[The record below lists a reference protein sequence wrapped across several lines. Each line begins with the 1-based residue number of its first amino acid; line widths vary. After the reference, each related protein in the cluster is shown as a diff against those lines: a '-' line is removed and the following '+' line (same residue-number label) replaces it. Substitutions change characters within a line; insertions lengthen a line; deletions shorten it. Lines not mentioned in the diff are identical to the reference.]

1 MKIWHMIVSIAA
13 ASRLIAENRTAQRFA
28 SPDLLPNRGGFF
40 VYRRAAIS
48 AIREYRYTVLETF
61 AWASRLI
68 STSTHGLTCQG

>member
-1 MKIWHMIVSIAA
+1 MMM
-13 ASRLIAENRTAQRFA
+13 LGFA
-28 SPDLLPNRGGFF
+28 SIGFTAYRRKQNGTAFRIADLLPNRGGLF

-68 STSTHGLTCQG
+68 STSTHGPTCQG